1 MKITIKPVSNGL
13 IVEAENKITV
23 YVDKNTN
30 QGQFAIFEVLKY
42 FGYKAARDGY
52 SEAAKDLSPT
62 HDKIEI
68 EFIVKARAL

>member
-1 MKITIKPVSNGL
+1 MKITIKQVSNGL
-13 IVEAENKITV
+13 IVEAENGIKV
-23 YVDKNTN
+23 YVDKNPKN
-30 QGQFAIFEVLKY
+30 GQFAILDVLKD
-42 FGYKAARDGY
+42 FGYNAARDGY

>member
-13 IVEAENKITV
+13 IVEAENEIKV
-23 YVDKNTN
+23 YVDKNAN
-30 QGQFAIFEVLKY
+30 EGKFAILDVLQD

-62 HDKIEI
+62 LDKIEI
-68 EFIVKARAL
+68 EFLVKARAL

>member
-1 MKITIKPVSNGL
+1 MKITIKRVSNGL
-13 IVEAENKITV
+13 IVEAENEIKV
-23 YVDKNTN
+23 YVDKNAN
-30 QGQFAIFEVLKY
+30 SQFAIFDVLKD

-68 EFIVKARAL
+68 EFTVKARAL

>member
-1 MKITIKPVSNGL
+1 MKITIKTVSNGL
-13 IVEAENKITV
+13 IVEAENEIKV
-23 YVDKNTN
+23 YVDKNAN
-30 QGQFAIFEVLKY
+30 KGQFAILDVLKD

-62 HDKIEI
+62 QDKIEI